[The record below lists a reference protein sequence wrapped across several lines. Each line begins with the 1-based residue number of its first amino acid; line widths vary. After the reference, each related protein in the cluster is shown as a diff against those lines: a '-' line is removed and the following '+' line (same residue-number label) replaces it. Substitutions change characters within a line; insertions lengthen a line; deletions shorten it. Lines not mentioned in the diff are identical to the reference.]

1 MLWNKIYLYWLYFL
15 FCYKKNISFLYYNIW
30 FDESNFFFLFLVVE
44 CMLKLKLNFLDGF
57 EDERDK
63 RLVYIVNNNVFFFG
77 GVVKFFGKSCLCVF

>member
-1 MLWNKIYLYWLYFL
+1 MKVI
-15 FCYKKNISFLYYNIW
+15 
-30 FDESNFFFLFLVVE
+30 FFFLVVE
-44 CMLKLKLNFLDGF
+44 CILKLKLNFLDGF

>member
-1 MLWNKIYLYWLYFL
+1 
-15 FCYKKNISFLYYNIW
+15 
-30 FDESNFFFLFLVVE
+30 
-44 CMLKLKLNFLDGF
+44 MLKLRLNFLDGF

>member
-15 FCYKKNISFLYYNIW
+15 FCYKKNISFLYYNKW